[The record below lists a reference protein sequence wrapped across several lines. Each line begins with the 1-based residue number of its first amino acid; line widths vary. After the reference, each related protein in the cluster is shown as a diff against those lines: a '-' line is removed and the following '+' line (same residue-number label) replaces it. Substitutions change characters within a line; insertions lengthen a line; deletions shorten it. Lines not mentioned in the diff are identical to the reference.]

1 MEVGLGGHSTET
13 FLFVHCRRRSTRTIK
28 IQGATGPLLCMA
40 RTSIH
45 LFYFRHEKPVTVQMP
60 PRIDEAG
67 EDDDT
72 GKERVLCCQI
82 SHIPNPQPLICASR

>member
-1 MEVGLGGHSTET
+1 MEVGLGGHSIET

-45 LFYFRHEKPVTVQMP
+45 LFYFRYEKPVTVQMRP
-60 PRIDEAG
+60 PRIDEVG

-72 GKERVLCCQI
+72 GKERVLCC
-82 SHIPNPQPLICASR
+82 